1 MQSVSLSELI
11 VNNYFVDQI
20 VIKIYIYF
28 LIIIKNLSNK

>member
-11 VNNYFVDQI
+11 VNNYFIDQI
-20 VIKIYIYF
+20 VIKIYIFF